1 MKQYN
6 CGFLISQ
13 IKQLTSRELDRRL
26 AERNIDAFNGAQGR
40 ILYVLWQQNGVPIRE
55 ISHKTGLSAATLT
68 GMLDRMEAANLVRRV
83 DDPND
88 RRKQLIEL
96 TEEARNLQREYDAI
110 SAEMDS
116 LYFKGFSEKEADKL
130 QSLLE
135 RVLSNLEEAEN
146 SEK

>member
-6 CGFLISQ
+6 CGFLIQQ
-13 IKQLTSRELDRRL
+13 IKQLTSRELDRKL
-26 AERNIDAFNGAQGR
+26 SERNIDAFNGAQGR

-55 ISHKTGLSAATLT
+55 ISRKTGLSAATLT
-68 GMLDRMEAANLVRRV
+68 GMLDRMEKAGLVHRV

-96 TEEARNLQREYDAI
+96 TDEARNLQKEYDEI

-116 LYFKGFSEKEADKL
+116 LYFKGFSEDEADAL
-130 QSLLE
+130 QGYLE
-135 RVLSNLEEAEN
+135 RVLANLEEAEN
-146 SEK
+146 GEK